1 MSDSADFNFL
11 DDSYKYQALN
21 ISGSKFLI
29 GVCKKNGSRNIILT
43 NLKDFY
49 EENISKETIVSRCQD
64 LNPAF
69 EEYNVE
75 EIVDNLLLDI
85 PKYATTCSLDQIEL
99 ESKIDDAR
107 FWFHINL
114 KKCNPQKFN
123 ESLLEIFFTSFY
135 ELYNRYNQLTN
146 IVNQKD
152 REIEEY
158 KAEGI
163 KLLRSSM
170 ITEKFSKEVFETKLK
185 NDKPLDK
192 INVFLEVMNYNK
204 TAKQIAKLEVQDVE
218 KKDIEPKVTTKN
230 CSKRKSSCV
239 LRCAVPP
246 TKLSRASNIQNT
258 KKAEF
263 QL

>member
-1 MSDSADFNFL
+1 MSDTEDFNFL
-11 DDSYKYQALN
+11 DYSHKYQALN
-21 ISGSKFLI
+21 INGSKFLI

-49 EENISKETIVSRCQD
+49 KENIFKETIVSRCQD

-69 EEYNVE
+69 EEHNVE
-75 EIVDNLLLDI
+75 EKVDSLLLDI
-85 PKYATTCSLDQIEL
+85 PKYATTCSLDRIEL
-99 ESKIDDAR
+99 ESKIYDAR
-107 FWFHINL
+107 F
-114 KKCNPQKFN
+114 C
-123 ESLLEIFFTSFY
+123 
-135 ELYNRYNQLTN
+135 
-146 IVNQKD
+146 
-152 REIEEY
+152 
-158 KAEGI
+158 
-163 KLLRSSM
+163 M

-239 LRCAVPP
+239 LRCAPPP
-246 TKLSRASNIQNT
+246 TQLSRASNIQNT

>member
-1 MSDSADFNFL
+1 MSDTEDFNFL
-11 DDSYKYQALN
+11 DYSHKYQALN
-21 ISGSKFLI
+21 INGSKFLI

-49 EENISKETIVSRCQD
+49 KENIFKETIVSRCQD

-69 EEYNVE
+69 EEHNVE
-75 EIVDNLLLDI
+75 E
-85 PKYATTCSLDQIEL
+85 K
-99 ESKIDDAR
+99 
-107 FWFHINL
+107 
-114 KKCNPQKFN
+114 
-123 ESLLEIFFTSFY
+123 
-135 ELYNRYNQLTN
+135 
-146 IVNQKD
+146 
-152 REIEEY
+152 EY

-163 KLLRSSM
+163 KLLRNSM

-239 LRCAVPP
+239 LRCAPPP
-246 TKLSRASNIQNT
+246 TQLSRASNIQNT